1 MTHRSGAGS
10 HYGTFSGPVKT
21 FSPVS
26 KQKNGYASPG
36 RNFITNPSRK
46 GTGYGYVNVL
56 IGKAQQYA
64 SEPYDRA
71 RETRRVSFK
80 LFLYKFITTS
90 QDKLVSSYHSS
101 SADFANPSWCCLR
114 FTKIKKNNRISMG
127 SWYRNPGVNFKKIS
141 SSMWREYKFFS
152 GKTQY
157 NYILIIARY
166 NLLFKSHFLRDMDKI
181 TSF

>member
-1 MTHRSGAGS
+1 MIQNILCFYLVSFRKHFLNKFVNKFYNEFIMRNSYSFIFFNVFFLLMTYRSGAGS

-26 KQKNGYASPG
+26 KQKNAYASPG

-71 RETRRVSFK
+71 REIRRVSFK
-80 LFLYKFITTS
+80 LFLNKFTTC
-90 QDKLVSSYHSS
+90 QDKLVLFYYSS
-101 SADFANPSWCCLR
+101 SADWFCIWTANPSWCW
-114 FTKIKKNNRISMG
+114 KK
-127 SWYRNPGVNFKKIS
+127 
-141 SSMWREYKFFS
+141 
-152 GKTQY
+152 
-157 NYILIIARY
+157 
-166 NLLFKSHFLRDMDKI
+166 HFQKERVV
-181 TSF
+181 